1 MHMVVVTAVQCLYM
15 LAWSLS
21 LQRFF
26 DDDVLHG
33 WIVDVYVQRRS

>member
-1 MHMVVVTAVQCLYM
+1 MHMVVTAVQFIYV
-15 LAWSLS
+15 SQPGPS

-26 DDDVLHG
+26 DDVLHG

>member
-26 DDDVLHG
+26 DDVLHG